1 MRTIYLAANLN
12 SEGQYGLA
20 LFCKGCTGVFQL
32 SLFTHTSNT
41 SQAFGAVYF
50 NCDLEVR
57 RAKCDDENRDES
69 LTLRLL
75 AVGLLEFESSLIDSA
90 SINPILC
97 KSAECL
103 FFESSLQDTS
113 PSPHTTSELS
123 DALGYSTSA
132 LQAIA
137 SSSTASSLNLQ
148 SMFQQLSRE
157 QF

>member
-1 MRTIYLAANLN
+1 MRRD
-12 SEGQYGLA
+12 S
-20 LFCKGCTGVFQL
+20 
-32 SLFTHTSNT
+32 
-41 SQAFGAVYF
+41 
-50 NCDLEVR
+50 DLEVR

-75 AVGLLEFESSLIDSA
+75 AVSLLEFESSLIDSA
-90 SINPILC
+90 SIDPILC

-103 FFESSLQDTS
+103 FLESSLQDTS
-113 PSPHTTSELS
+113 PSLHTTSELS
-123 DALGYSTSA
+123 DALGDSTSA

-148 SMFQQLSRE
+148 TMFQQLSRE